1 MKEKDL
7 VEMINGID
15 DDLIEEAESSGARGN
30 KAPRRAFPG
39 GLRVAAVAAV
49 LFAIVLSV
57 LLAWQYQQKGSSKYA
72 LVKSDERYAKA
83 QEPPT
88 PETGKKPSGGASFSE
103 VLEPPNSYLPF
114 YNADSIVY
122 GTIVGKGSSVI
133 TNPDLDITILNSRG
147 DIVSRRLVTDYIL
160 DVEETVYGT
169 PEHGSTITIKVSNY
183 VLEDN
188 MEIEDY
194 NGPIELQIG
203 DSGFFFLSQSGSL
216 QPAGEESWYYYVK
229 LFNRLDTRDGLF
241 YAEISYEQCAIDPW
255 TVAEEFKAFKTLTKK
270 SDKWKFIGSH
280 DFREQTVLETA
291 DADDPLLKAK
301 DDGVTAPTPRV
312 ALDGADIIVEGK
324 IIEEMPT
331 KVIDS
336 RPKNTAGNSMLRAEI
351 PQYVLRVDRVL
362 RGDGA
367 AIGEEITVGVENFVG
382 YRSVRPVTSYEEEV
396 KEIEDYKQNT
406 GKSEV
411 TFSEGKSGIFC
422 LSYSEAYTD
431 KPGDG
436 IYLVVRRDDGVF
448 EKGDD
453 GVYRSANTVLT
464 PEIMEEYGLLNEK

>member
-57 LLAWQYQQKGSSKYA
+57 LLAFQYQQKGSSKPARSNNEPYTRA
-72 LVKSDERYAKA
+72 LESSTRQTD
-83 QEPPT
+83 
-88 PETGKKPSGGASFSE
+88 KKPSGGASHSE
-103 VLEPPNSYLPF
+103 VLLPPNSFLPF
-114 YNADSIVY
+114 YGADSVVY
-122 GTIVGKGSSVI
+122 GTIIGKGSSAL
-133 TNPDLDITILNSRG
+133 TNPDYDLTLLNKDG
-147 DIVSRRLVTDYIL
+147 DVVPNYLVTDYTL
-160 DVEETVYGT
+160 QVEESIYGT
-169 PEHGSTITIKVSNY
+169 PEHNSIITIKVSNY
-183 VLEDN
+183 VLEENED
-188 MEIEDY
+188 IEDY
-194 NGPIELQIG
+194 FGPTELEIG
-203 DSGFFFLSQSGSL
+203 KSGFFFLGQSGIL
-216 QPAGEESWYYYVK
+216 QPAGEEPWYIFHE
-229 LFNRLDTRDGLF
+229 LFSRIDTRDELF
-241 YAEISYEQCAIDPW
+241 YNKGTSCALDPW
-255 TVAEEFKAFKTLTKK
+255 ILAEQLKAFKTLTKK
-270 SDKWKFIGSH
+270 NDKWKFIGSP
-280 DFREQTVLETA
+280 DFREQIVLEAA
-291 DADDPLLKAK
+291 DANDPLLKAK

-324 IIEEMPT
+324 IIEEMPA
-331 KVIDS
+331 KVVDS
-336 RPKNTAGNSMLRAEI
+336 RRENTAGNPMNLVEI

-367 AIGEEITVGVENFVG
+367 AIGEEITVGVENYVG
-382 YRSVRPVTSYEEEV
+382 DWDHFRYTPSGEEEEKLL
-396 KEIEDYKQNT
+396 KEDELNRGI
-406 GKSEV
+406 SEV

-431 KPGDG
+431 NPGDG

-464 PEIMEEYGLLNEK
+464 PEIMEEYGLLDRK